1 MAQWEIGYFGDERL
15 QKGARIC
22 CVGLRHD
29 RRSPSASSRMTAPNR
44 SASGAFSAMPG

>member
-1 MAQWEIGYFGDERL
+1 MAQWHVGYFGDERL

-22 CVGLRHD
+22 WVVWRPG

-44 SASGAFSAMPG
+44 SASDAFSATLG